1 MRAGSTSQIDE
12 LVGQR
17 VVRPADDA
25 AHAQPAPQKPKPLRR
40 IRAVHLLIVCGLL
53 LGVAVVAGAAGM
65 LVDLR
70 DRALA
75 ASERELAN
83 TALVLAE
90 QTDRAFRAVELMESG
105 LIESLNARRIAS
117 AADYERLMSGHD
129 VHLMLKEKV
138 AGWPH
143 IGSITLINAQG
154 KLFNFSRFWPLP
166 EIDVTDRDFYQALNP
181 TPP

>member
-1 MRAGSTSQIDE
+1 MHAGSTPRNGE

-17 VVRPADDA
+17 IVRPADDA

-90 QTDRAFRAVELMESG
+90 QTDRAFQAVELMESG
-105 LIESLNARRIAS
+105 LIESLNARGIAS

-129 VHLMLKEKV
+129 VHLMLKDKIS
-138 AGWPH
+138 GLPH
-143 IGSITLINAQG
+143 VGAVVLVGADLSLIH
-154 KLFNFSRFWPLP
+154 
-166 EIDVTDRDFYQALNP
+166 I
-181 TPP
+181 